1 MPRVRHLSRKS
12 RAIPRERILAA
23 ATKLITDGGSDAVT
37 TRAVAE
43 IAEVQAPTIY
53 RLFEDK
59 EGLFNAVAERVFAA
73 YAAEKGRSAP
83 CQDAVDDLR
92 EGWAAHVAFGV
103 THPAVFALIYA
114 AIPCRSPAVEAGLA
128 VLRAKVHRVAI
139 SGRLRTSEERAVDLL
154 HAVGIG
160 TVFAMLAK
168 PPEARA
174 GLDDAARDAVF
185 AAILDAAAPAA
196 NAGIGRLASTL
207 RASIDE
213 ISNVTPGE
221 RQLLG
226 ELLERI
232 ATPRSAISKLTSG

>member
-1 MPRVRHLSRKS
+1 MPRARHLSRKP
-12 RAIPRERILAA
+12 RATPRERILAA
-23 ATKLITDGGSDAVT
+23 ATELITGGSDAVT

-59 EGLFNAVAERVFAA
+59 EGLLNAVAERVFAT
-73 YAAEKGRSAP
+73 YAAEKARSVP

-92 EGWAAHVAFGV
+92 VGWDAHVAFGV
-103 THPAVFALIYA
+103 TYPAVFSLLYA
-114 AIPCRSPAVEAGLA
+114 TIPCRSPAVEAGLA

-139 SGRLRTSEERAVDLL
+139 SGRLRASEERAVDLL
-154 HAVGIG
+154 HAAGIG
-160 TVFAMLAK
+160 TVFALFAK
-168 PPEARA
+168 PPETRA
-174 GLDDAARDAVF
+174 GMANAARDAVF
-185 AAILDAAAPAA
+185 GAILDAAAPPA
-196 NAGIGRLASTL
+196 NAGIVRLASTL
-207 RASIDE
+207 RAAINE

-232 ATPRSAISKLTSG
+232 ATPR